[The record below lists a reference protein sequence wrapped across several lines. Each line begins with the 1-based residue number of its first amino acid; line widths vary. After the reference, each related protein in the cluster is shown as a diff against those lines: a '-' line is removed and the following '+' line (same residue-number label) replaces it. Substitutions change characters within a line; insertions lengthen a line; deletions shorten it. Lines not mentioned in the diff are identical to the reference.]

1 VGRFNDPA
9 GMPPKI
15 LSSGWIIF
23 LRARVTFAIDG
34 TVLPLLMAFLQF
46 RDKPRFPL

>member
-23 LRARVTFAIDG
+23 LRIRVTFAIDG
-34 TVLPLLMAFLQF
+34 TVLTLLAAFLQF